1 MISKQDLLK
10 RLKKESSTTLK
21 VLHAF
26 PDDKKDFKPHER
38 SSNALKLSSTFVFE
52 MYLLEMNLLGETL
65 DRSIFQSYKPDS
77 IKTVA
82 DDFERETSRV
92 ISRFEQ
98 LPEAELS
105 KTIKFAGHS
114 FGADEFV
121 LMMICDQ
128 IHHRGQ
134 LSVYVRMAGG
144 IVPSVYGPS
153 ADDTSTNF

>member
-10 RLKKESSTTLK
+10 LLKKESSTTLK
-21 VLHAF
+21 VLRAL
-26 PDDKKDFKPHER
+26 PDEKNDFKPHER
-38 SSNALKLSSTFVFE
+38 SSNALQLSSTFVFE
-52 MYLLEMNLLGETL
+52 MYLLKINILGEEL
-65 DRSIFQSYKPDS
+65 DRSIFKSYKPDS

-82 DDFERETSRV
+82 EDFEKETNHV
-92 ISRFEQ
+92 ISRLEQ
-98 LPEAELS
+98 VPEVELT

-144 IVPSVYGPS
+144 LVPSIYGPS
-153 ADDTSTNF
+153 GDDTSTNF